1 MKSPWRKLVDPVLES
16 QFFDESGKRRTD
28 PNSKYACRF
37 TAAYSFFRAHY
48 RLRMSWDEYKA
59 ACLKAK
65 AIREDFYG
73 LAGWGPIMAR
83 VAGADAEFFE
93 ESGDGMAARALQLV
107 TLGRTCLFSLNGE
120 HYESI
125 VGAEKY
131 DAGDGVERLRFLVED
146 PGGQG
151 DKFADYDDLVVY
163 HEDKNGKRVFSKNK
177 KGGKR
182 RITRL
187 YWWQ

>member
-1 MKSPWRKLVDPVLES
+1 MKSLWRKLIDSVKES
-16 QFFDESGKRRTD
+16 QFFTETGKARTD

-37 TAAYSFFRAHY
+37 TAAWSYFRQHHG
-48 RLRMSWDEYKA
+48 LRMSWDAFKA
-59 ACLKAK
+59 AAVKAK
-65 AIREDFYG
+65 AIRDDFYFLVNG
-73 LAGWGPIMAR
+73 HNIIAR
-83 VAGADAEFFE
+83 VAGTNVKAFE
-93 ESGDGMAARALQLV
+93 EAGDGIAARALQLV
-107 TLGRTCLFSLNGE
+107 TLGKTCLFSLNGE

-131 DAGDGVERLRFLVED
+131 EAADGTERLRFLVED

-151 DKFADYDDLVVY
+151 DTFADYDDLIVY
-163 HEDKNGKRVFSKNK
+163 HEDKNGDRVYSKNK

-187 YWWQ
+187 YWWM

>member
-1 MKSPWRKLVDPVLES
+1 MWRKLIDNVLES

-37 TAAYSFFRAHY
+37 TAAYSFFRQRY
-48 RLRMSWDEYKA
+48 RLRMSWDEYKK
-59 ACLKAK
+59 ACLDLK

-73 LAGWGPIMAR
+73 LPGWGELMAKA
-83 VAGADAEFFE
+83 AGVDTKFFE

-107 TLGRTCLFSLNGE
+107 TLGKTCLFSLNGE

-131 DAGDGVERLRFLVED
+131 ADVAGVERLRFLIED

-151 DKFADYDDLVVY
+151 DRFADYEDLIVY
-163 HEDKNGKRVFSKNK
+163 HEEKGVRVYSKNK
-177 KGGKR
+177 KGGRR

-187 YWWQ
+187 YWWA

>member
-1 MKSPWRKLVDPVLES
+1 MKSLWRKLIDPVLES
-16 QFFDESGKRRTD
+16 QFFDESGRRRTD
-28 PNSKYACRF
+28 PNSKFACFF
-37 TAAYSFFRAHY
+37 TAAFSYFRQHH

-65 AIREDFYG
+65 AIKGDFY
-73 LAGWGPIMAR
+73 LVNRDAMATAAGVKAKCIDEA
-83 VAGADAEFFE
+83 
-93 ESGDGMAARALQLV
+93 GDGMAARALQLV
-107 TLGRTCLFSLNGE
+107 TLGKTCLVSLNGE

-125 VGAEKY
+125 VGAEKFEA
-131 DAGDGVERLRFLVED
+131 DDGTEKLRFLIED

-151 DKFADYDDLVVY
+151 DTFADYDDLIMY
-163 HEDKNGKRVFSKNK
+163 HEGKGGQRIYSKNH

>member
-1 MKSPWRKLVDPVLES
+1 MKSLWKKINDYVLES

-28 PNSKYACRF
+28 PNNKYACFF
-37 TAAYSFFRAHY
+37 TAAFSFFRAHY
-48 RLRMSWDEYKA
+48 GLRASWDTYKI
-59 ACLKAK
+59 ACLAQK
-65 AIREDFYG
+65 AIREDFY
-73 LAGWGPIMAR
+73 LLNKDKMA
-83 VAGADAEFFE
+83 VAAGAYPAKCYE
-93 ESGDGMAARALQLV
+93 ETGDGIAARALQLI

-120 HYESI
+120 HYETI
-125 VGAEKY
+125 IGVEKF
-131 DAGDGVERLRFLVED
+131 DAGDGVEQLRFLLED

-151 DKFADYDDLVVY
+151 DKFADYVDLICY
-163 HEDKNGKRVFSKNK
+163 HEDKNGVRVYSKNR